1 MGMLYLLWCMMLYLY
16 SCWITCMLSLFFFS
30 SWACCKVLVVCKCL
44 LLIVFRLFSA
54 PPPPISP
61 FFACRSPVPLLPP
74 PPVTPLFVCSD
85 AAPSTEPAAHGWYL
99 SLLLLLAQHAWHCM
113 PADLRAPLS
122 APCLCRQL
130 ETSATLKWWKCHVV
144 WLSTS
149 SICLYPSAPS
159 VCPACLVLVFIS
171 RVCFGLFALDLTHL
185 QVWSSNQSTNQVFPS

>member
-1 MGMLYLLWCMMLYLY
+1 MCFLW
-16 SCWITCMLSLFFFS
+16 FFFPF

-44 LLIVFRLFSA
+44 LLIVLRLFSV
-54 PPPPISP
+54 PPSPISP

-74 PPVTPLFVCSD
+74 PPVTPLFVRSD

-122 APCLCRQL
+122 APCLSRQL
-130 ETSATLKWWKCHVV
+130 ETSAALKWRKCHVV

-149 SICLYPSAPS
+149 PICLYPSTPS
-159 VCPACLVLVFIS
+159 VCPACLVIVIIFRL
-171 RVCFGLFALDLTHL
+171 CPGLLHLTFTHL
-185 QVWSSNQSTNQVFPS
+185 QVWSSNKSTNQVFPS

>member
-1 MGMLYLLWCMMLYLY
+1 MSFAYCFPFV
-16 SCWITCMLSLFFFS
+16 SC
-30 SWACCKVLVVCKCL
+30 
-44 LLIVFRLFSA
+44 
-54 PPPPISP
+54 PPPPLP
-61 FFACRSPVPLLPP
+61 FLLFFACRSPVPLLPP

-130 ETSATLKWWKCHVV
+130 ETSAALKWRKCHVV

-159 VCPACLVLVFIS
+159 VCLVLVFIS
-171 RVCFGLFALDLTHL
+171 RLCPGGFALDFHSPTGL
-185 QVWSSNQSTNQVFPS
+185 VV